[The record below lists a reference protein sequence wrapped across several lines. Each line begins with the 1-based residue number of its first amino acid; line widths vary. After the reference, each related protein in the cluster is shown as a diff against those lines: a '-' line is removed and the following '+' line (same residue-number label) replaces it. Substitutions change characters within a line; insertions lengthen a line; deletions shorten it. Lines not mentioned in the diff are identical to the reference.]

1 MNRNTF
7 RVIWCLIGCVIFS
20 AVAIA
25 INESIVLPLY
35 SSVLQ
40 IFPVLVTVVATLSL
54 AFFTYT
60 DNIDQKLSELYKK
73 YNECKIDQAHESI
86 GALKKE
92 ILLNATFILILF
104 ISEKFISGVA
114 LENFILVMAE
124 YKIQGNLVGSVCRM
138 AMLLLALLVFI
149 DQIRAFISAIQYRQV
164 VSKGIG
170 K

>member
-1 MNRNTF
+1 MIRNTF
-7 RVIWCLIGCVIFS
+7 KVILCSIGCLILS

-25 INESIVLPLY
+25 INETIVLPLY
-35 SSVLQ
+35 LSVLQ
-40 IFPVLVTVVATLSL
+40 IFPVLVAVIATLSI

-60 DNIDQKLSELYKK
+60 DNIEQKLSELYKK
-73 YNECKIDQAHESI
+73 YNECKLDQAHESI

-92 ILLNATFILILF
+92 ILLNVTFILILF
-104 ISEKFISGVA
+104 ISEKFISGVP
-114 LENFILVMAE
+114 LENFIFIIAE
-124 YKIQGNLVGSVCRM
+124 HKIEGNLVGSVCRM